1 MKRMRVLVVEDD
13 KVVGSLVEKILEKKN
28 FDVDLVATGSLGEEL
43 ATNGSYD
50 CIVLDL
56 GLPDIDGLEI
66 CRNLRDKQI
75 DTPLLILSAY
85 DAINIKVS
93 GLDFGA
99 DDYLTKP
106 FDNTELIARVEALI
120 RRYHAGKS
128 KEELVCGELKINL
141 ITRKFFVNNNEIELT
156 NNEFDLMAYFL
167 KNQDRV
173 ISINELAENV
183 WEIGFD
189 TRTNYV
195 NVYLSYIRKKMRPY
209 TSRKYFKTVRKQ
221 GFKISAD

>member
-1 MKRMRVLVVEDD
+1 MSMRVLVVEDD
-13 KVVGSLVEKILEKKN
+13 KVVGSLVEKILEKRG
-28 FDVDLVATGSLGEEL
+28 FAVDLVATGSLGEEL
-43 ATNGSYD
+43 AINGSYD

-56 GLPDIDGLEI
+56 GLPDVDGLEI
-66 CRNLRDKQI
+66 CRNLREKQV

-106 FDNTELIARVEALI
+106 FDNSELIARVEALT
-120 RRYHAGKS
+120 RRYHSGKT
-128 KEELVCGELKINL
+128 KEVLTCGELEMNL
-141 ITRKFFVNNNEIELT
+141 ITRKFYVNGKEIELT

-167 KNQDRV
+167 KNQEKV

-183 WEIGFD
+183 WDIGFD

-195 NVYLSYIRKKMRPY
+195 NVYLSYIRKKIRPY
-209 TSRKYFKTVRKQ
+209 TKKKYFKTIRKQ
-221 GFKISAD
+221 GFKLTNE

>member
-1 MKRMRVLVVEDD
+1 MRVLVVEDD
-13 KVVGSLVEKILEKKN
+13 KVVGSLVEKILEKKGY
-28 FDVDLVATGSLGEEL
+28 DVDLVATGSLGEEL
-43 ATNGSYD
+43 ASKGNYD

-56 GLPDIDGLEI
+56 GLPDVDGLEI

-120 RRYHAGKS
+120 RRYHANKS
-128 KEELVCGELKINL
+128 KEELSCGELRMNL
-141 ITRKFFVNNNEIELT
+141 IDRKFYVNDNEIDLT

-173 ISINELAENV
+173 IGINELSENV
-183 WEIGFD
+183 WALGFD

-195 NVYLSYIRKKMRPY
+195 NVYLSYIRKKIKPY
-209 TSRKYFKTVRKQ
+209 TNKKYFKTVRKQ
-221 GFKISAD
+221 GFKLNND

>member
-1 MKRMRVLVVEDD
+1 MRILVVEND
-13 KVVGSLVEKILEKKN
+13 KVVGSLVEKILEKKGY
-28 FDVDLVATGSLGEEL
+28 DVDLVATGSLGEEL
-43 ATNGSYD
+43 ASKGTYD

-66 CRNLRDKQI
+66 CRNLRDKQV

-93 GLDFGA
+93 ALDFGA

-106 FDNTELIARVEALI
+106 FDNTELIARVDALI
-120 RRYHAGKS
+120 RRYHANKS
-128 KEELVCGELKINL
+128 KEELVCGELKMNMIQ
-141 ITRKFFVNNNEIELT
+141 RKFFVNNNEIDLT

-173 ISINELAENV
+173 IGINELSDNV
-183 WEIGFD
+183 WELGFD

-195 NVYLSYIRKKMRPY
+195 NVYLSYIRKKIKPY
-209 TSRKYFKTVRKQ
+209 TNKKYFKTIRKQ
-221 GFKISAD
+221 GFKLTND

>member
-1 MKRMRVLVVEDD
+1 MRILVVEDD
-13 KVVGSLVEKILEKKN
+13 KVVGSLVEKILEKKGY
-28 FDVDLVATGSLGEEL
+28 DVDLVATGSLGEEL
-43 ATNGSYD
+43 ASKGTYD

-66 CRNLRDKQI
+66 CRNLRDKQV

-93 GLDFGA
+93 ALDFGA

-106 FDNTELIARVEALI
+106 FDNTELIARVDALI
-120 RRYHAGKS
+120 RRYHANKS
-128 KEELVCGELKINL
+128 KEELVCGELKMNMIQ
-141 ITRKFFVNNNEIELT
+141 RKFFVNNNEIDLT

-173 ISINELAENV
+173 IGINELSDNV
-183 WEIGFD
+183 WELGFD

-195 NVYLSYIRKKMRPY
+195 NVYLSYIRKKIKPY
-209 TSRKYFKTVRKQ
+209 TNKKYFKTIRKQ
-221 GFKISAD
+221 GFKLTND

>member
-1 MKRMRVLVVEDD
+1 MKVLVVEDD

-28 FDVDLVATGSLGEEL
+28 FEVDLVATGSLGQEL
-43 ATNGSYD
+43 ASHGNYD

-85 DAINIKVS
+85 DAVNIKVS

-120 RRYHAGKS
+120 RRYRAGKS
-128 KEELVCGELKINL
+128 KEELSCGELKINM
-141 ITRKFFVNNNEIELT
+141 ITRKFYVNGNDVELT

-195 NVYLSYIRKKMRPY
+195 NVYLSYIRKKMRPF
-209 TSRKYFKTVRKQ
+209 TSKKYFKTVRKQ

>member
-1 MKRMRVLVVEDD
+1 MRILVVEDD
-13 KVVGSLVEKILEKKN
+13 KVVGSLVEKILEKKGY
-28 FDVDLVATGSLGEEL
+28 DVDLVATGSLGEEL
-43 ATNGSYD
+43 ASKGTYD

-66 CRNLRDKQI
+66 CRNLRDKQV

-106 FDNTELIARVEALI
+106 FDNTELIARVDALI
-120 RRYHAGKS
+120 RRYHANKS
-128 KEELVCGELKINL
+128 KEVLECGELKMNMIE
-141 ITRKFFVNNNEIELT
+141 RKFYVNNNEIDLT

-167 KNQDRV
+167 KNQNRV
-173 ISINELAENV
+173 IGINELSDNV
-183 WEIGFD
+183 WDLGFD

-195 NVYLSYIRKKMRPY
+195 NVYLSYIRKKIKPY
-209 TSRKYFKTVRKQ
+209 TSKKYFKTIRKQ
-221 GFKISAD
+221 GFKLTND

>member
-1 MKRMRVLVVEDD
+1 MRVLVVEDD
-13 KVVGSLVEKILEKKN
+13 KVVGSLVEKILEKKGY
-28 FDVDLVATGSLGEEL
+28 DVDLVATGTLGEEL

-106 FDNTELIARVEALI
+106 FDNSELIARVEALT

-128 KEELVCGELKINL
+128 KEVLTCGELKLNM
-141 ITRKFFVNNNEIELT
+141 ITRKFYVNDNEIELT

-167 KNQDRV
+167 KNQNRV
-173 ISINELAENV
+173 ISINELSENV
-183 WEIGFD
+183 WDIGFD

-195 NVYLSYIRKKMRPY
+195 NVYLSYIRKKIRPF
-209 TSRKYFKTVRKQ
+209 TSKKYFKTVRKQ
-221 GFKISAD
+221 GFKINDE

>member
-1 MKRMRVLVVEDD
+1 MRILVVEDD
-13 KVVGSLVEKILEKKN
+13 KVVGSLVEKILEKKGY
-28 FDVDLVATGSLGEEL
+28 DVDLVATGSLGEEL
-43 ATNGSYD
+43 ASKGTYD

-66 CRNLRDKQI
+66 CRNLRDKQV

-106 FDNTELIARVEALI
+106 FDNTELIARVDALI
-120 RRYHAGKS
+120 RRYHANKS
-128 KEELVCGELKINL
+128 KEELVCGELKMNMIQ
-141 ITRKFFVNNNEIELT
+141 RKFFVNNNEIDLT

-173 ISINELAENV
+173 IGINELSDNV
-183 WEIGFD
+183 WELGFD

-195 NVYLSYIRKKMRPY
+195 NVYLSYIRKKIKPY
-209 TSRKYFKTVRKQ
+209 TNKKYFKTIRKQ
-221 GFKISAD
+221 GFKLTND